1 MSVLLCLCTCPDAD
15 SASTIAA
22 TLVEERLAACVN
34 QLPGLRS
41 VYRWLDAVE
50 QADEVLLLIK
60 TTHAQLAALQVRL
73 PQLHPYE
80 LPELVAVEV
89 AGGLPA
95 YLDWIAGACA
105 DGATQDAA
113 TDHSRTGE

>member
-1 MSVLLCLCTCPDAD
+1 MTALLCLSTCPDA
-15 SASTIAA
+15 ATAQRIAA
-22 TLVEERLAACVN
+22 TLVQERLAACVN
-34 QLPGLRS
+34 VVPGLRS
-41 VYRWLDAVE
+41 VYRWRGAVE
-50 QADEVLLLIK
+50 QADEVLLVIK
-60 TTHAQLAALQVRL
+60 STHARLAALQARL

-105 DGATQDAA
+105 DGSTQDAA